1 MPQSVGRKLTT
12 SRERTVR
19 IRKVVGSI
27 PIRST
32 TKSREIIN
40 FTAFLQ
46 LFCKNDGP
54 VAQPFPPCFPYQPPL
69 RSHPLFR
76 KLKTI
81 IVFCSP
87 PLGKGR
93 KDLEM
98 NDSHPSILYKT
109 VRIPFVQYFQYLR
122 RKHLSG
128 IYPALE
134 NLYFVLEQHLNM
146 IISKDIHP
154 LNPLTQNHL
163 PDRELRFQRFVVQLL
178 QFRMGIHMT
187 F

>member
-1 MPQSVGRKLTT
+1 
-12 SRERTVR
+12 
-19 IRKVVGSI
+19 
-27 PIRST
+27 
-32 TKSREIIN
+32 
-40 FTAFLQ
+40 
-46 LFCKNDGP
+46 
-54 VAQPFPPCFPYQPPL
+54 
-69 RSHPLFR
+69 
-76 KLKTI
+76 
-81 IVFCSP
+81 
-87 PLGKGR
+87 
-93 KDLEM
+93 M

-163 PDRELRFQRFVVQLL
+163 PDRELLFHRFVVQLL
-178 QFRMGIHMT
+178 QFMMGIHMT
-187 F
+187 FQLTQHFFVNLLRSISALCRASLTVLNPVVAFIDGDFLIVLHHSMSFSNS

>member
-1 MPQSVGRKLTT
+1 MAARCTT
-12 SRERTVR
+12 PAAALHHFCGMGAPWCRCRSSGGGVCFARSGCRITNGQGVVLARRT
-19 IRKVVGSI
+19 
-27 PIRST
+27 
-32 TKSREIIN
+32 
-40 FTAFLQ
+40 Q
-46 LFCKNDGP
+46 
-54 VAQPFPPCFPYQPPL
+54 
-69 RSHPLFR
+69 
-76 KLKTI
+76 
-81 IVFCSP
+81 
-87 PLGKGR
+87 
-93 KDLEM
+93 EM